1 MDEFLKIS
9 KAISDRN
16 RVRILKMLEVKPL
29 CVCEITNIL
38 NVANST
44 VSNHLSILKES
55 GLIIDKK
62 DGKWVEYQI
71 NKGKSKELQNEV
83 LGLVS
88 KYLNDED
95 ETINDVI
102 SCRKVNRL
110 EISMLN
116 NNIEKLQ
123 D

>member
-29 CVCEITNIL
+29 CVCEITKIL

-95 ETINDVI
+95 ETINDAI

>member
-95 ETINDVI
+95 ETINDAI